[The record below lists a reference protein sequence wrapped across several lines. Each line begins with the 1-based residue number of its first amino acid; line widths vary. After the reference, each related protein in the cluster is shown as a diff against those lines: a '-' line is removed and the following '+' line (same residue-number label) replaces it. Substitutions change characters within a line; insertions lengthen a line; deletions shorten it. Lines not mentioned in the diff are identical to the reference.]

1 MPPILRRILAV
12 LAGMVTGFVLVALV
26 ESAGHTVYPPPKDI
40 DFTDPAA
47 LNAYVRSIPLGA
59 LLFVLLAWV
68 VGTFG
73 GAWVA
78 ARLAGR
84 QPMLHAGIIGALLLA
99 ASVANLIAIPH
110 PVWFSVS
117 AVVLVPLSAWRA
129 GRLAADSA
137 GRAAART

>member
-26 ESAGHTVYPPPKDI
+26 ESAGHTIYPPPKDL

-78 ARLAGR
+78 ARLAGP